1 MSKHEFHPEL
11 AARARWLPRG
21 VARPWTVPV
30 LARLTGWSAS
40 RMSGGREIELDGC
53 SVFVYR
59 PSKEVDPPRPA
70 LLWIHGGGLLFGDAR
85 LDGPFIQR
93 VADELGVIVAS
104 AQYRC
109 APSHPFPTPL
119 HDCAQAFDWLAA
131 QPDVDTSRL
140 AVAGASAGGGLAAA
154 LCQLL
159 RARGG
164 LQPCFQLL
172 VYPML
177 DDRSAE
183 GADPRDAGL
192 RIWDRRSNA
201 MGWSAYLRGH
211 ERDAPPPFAVPGRCE
226 DLSGLP
232 PAWIGVGT
240 LDLFHDEDLAYA
252 RSLEA
257 AGVSVQLEVVPGA
270 YHGFDLVDAG
280 QPVARRFTDAQIE
293 ALAKHLYAD

>member
-1 MSKHEFHPEL
+1 
-11 AARARWLPRG
+11 
-21 VARPWTVPV
+21 
-30 LARLTGWSAS
+30 
-40 RMSGGREIELDGC
+40 
-53 SVFVYR
+53 
-59 PSKEVDPPRPA
+59 
-70 LLWIHGGGLLFGDAR
+70 
-85 LDGPFIQR
+85 
-93 VADELGVIVAS
+93 
-104 AQYRC
+104 
-109 APSHPFPTPL
+109 
-119 HDCAQAFDWLAA
+119 
-131 QPDVDTSRL
+131 
-140 AVAGASAGGGLAAA
+140 
-154 LCQLL
+154 
-159 RARGG
+159 
-164 LQPCFQLL
+164 
-172 VYPML
+172 
-177 DDRSAE
+177 
-183 GADPRDAGL
+183 
-192 RIWDRRSNA
+192 